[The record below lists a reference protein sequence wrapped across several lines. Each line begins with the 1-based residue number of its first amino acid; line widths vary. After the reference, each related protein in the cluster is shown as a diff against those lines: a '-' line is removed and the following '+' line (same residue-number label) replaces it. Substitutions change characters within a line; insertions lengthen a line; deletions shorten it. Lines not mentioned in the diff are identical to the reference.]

1 MDLSDSQ
8 WKAFQAFSSGQSIFI
23 TGDAGTGK
31 SELIRR
37 MVDYAAEHSF
47 GIAVV
52 APTGIAAVNVSGRT
66 IHSFLCLS
74 PDDTSVPAATIIARM
89 KGMHWYT
96 KFRKNLSKLRCL
108 IVDEISMVDTSMFL
122 KMNELLQAYRSNVRP
137 FGGLQ
142 VILVGDF
149 FQLPPVYQDPGL
161 PRFVFQLPLFYNFER
176 FELTD
181 IFRQQDEFASLLRR
195 MRRGLL
201 TERDYGILESRV
213 GQDVSV
219 KTEHGRIKPT
229 RLFSKNVD
237 VDDINMRE
245 LHDLFG
251 IMVEYKTES
260 QCTASTIKDIPLSK
274 LKVAQDKFDKDKRIE
289 TLYLKPN
296 AQVLLTY
303 NLDISRGLCNGS
315 RGIVVECRDTSVI
328 VDFLTPD
335 RQTIT
340 ESIERIAVSRYDSEF
355 DATFHAE
362 VMPLRLAWAT
372 TIHKSQGLTLD
383 CVEISLDGSVFAH
396 GQAYV
401 AVSRARSLESL
412 SFKEFRK
419 DVIRSSEDVRD
430 FYSTPY
436 SVLKLKYTS

>member
-8 WKAFQAFSSGQSIFI
+8 WKAFQAFCSGQSIFI

-37 MVDYAAEHSF
+37 MVEYAAENNF
-47 GIAVV
+47 GVAVV
-52 APTGIAAVNVSGRT
+52 APTGIAAVNISGRT
-66 IHSFLCLS
+66 IHSFLCLN
-74 PDDTSVPAATIIARM
+74 PDDASVPAETIVKRM
-89 KGMHWYT
+89 RGLGWYT
-96 KFRKNLSKLRCL
+96 KFRKNLCKLRCL
-108 IVDEISMVDTSMFL
+108 IVDEISMVDTSLFL

-142 VILVGDF
+142 VVLVGDF
-149 FQLPPVYQDPGL
+149 FQLPPVYQAPGL

-195 MRRGLL
+195 MRRGILS
-201 TERDYGILESRV
+201 ERDYGILESRV

-219 KTEHGRIKPT
+219 VSEHGTIKPT

-237 VDDINMRE
+237 VDDINSRE
-245 LHDLFG
+245 LHDLAGESF
-251 IMVEYKTES
+251 EYITES
-260 QCTASTIKDIPLSK
+260 VCEPSSIKDIPKAK
-274 LKVAQDKFDKDKRIE
+274 LLAAKEKFDKDKHIAN
-289 TLYLKPN
+289 LYLKN
-296 AQVLLTY
+296 EAQVLLTY
-303 NLDISRGLCNGS
+303 NLDLDRGLCNGS
-315 RGIVVECRDTSVI
+315 RGIVVHCDTSFVM

-335 RQTIT
+335 RKTV
-340 ESIERIAVSRYDSEF
+340 SVHVERTRVSRYDAEL
-355 DATFHAE
+355 DATFYAD

-401 AVSRARSLESL
+401 AVSRARTLESL
-412 SFKEFRK
+412 SFREFRR
-419 DVIRSSEDVRD
+419 DVIRSADEVKD